1 MKKLYLLVTFLLV
14 GPTLSC
20 VPAFADAS
28 QNGCQHSDDRASG
41 CSNDSAST
49 PVPEPGS
56 LSLLA
61 AGILLVGGGA
71 AIVGRRR
78 LLHN

>member
-1 MKKLYLLVTFLLV
+1 MQKLYLLVAFLLV
-14 GPTLSC
+14 VPMLSC

-28 QNGCQHSDDRASG
+28 QSGCEHSDDRASG

-49 PVPEPGS
+49 TVPEPGS

-71 AIVGRRR
+71 AIFKRRR
-78 LLHN
+78 FLHS

>member
-1 MKKLYLLVTFLLV
+1 MKKLYLLAAFLLV
-14 GPTLSC
+14 LPMLSC

-28 QNGCQHSDDRASG
+28 SSGCEHSDGRASG
-41 CSNDSAST
+41 CSDSAST
-49 PVPEPGS
+49 TVPEPGS

-78 LLHN
+78 FLHN